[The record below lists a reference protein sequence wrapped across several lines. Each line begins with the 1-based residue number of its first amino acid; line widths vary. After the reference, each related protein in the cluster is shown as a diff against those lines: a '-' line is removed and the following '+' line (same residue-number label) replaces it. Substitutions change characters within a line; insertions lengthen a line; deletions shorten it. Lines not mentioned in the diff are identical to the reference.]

1 MRTKIAAVALGG
13 LLLALPAALA
23 RAEPPQKL
31 YELNCWGCHGANGEG
46 VKDTAPTLVG
56 VAKFLKAPGG
66 RSYLI
71 EVPGVSYSKLSD
83 AEVAAVMNW
92 VLGNFSKQN
101 LPAGFTPYTA
111 AEVKRYRKIHL
122 PRLAETRKHLLKE
135 IAAESAGDSGGRDA
149 PPRGFGAR
157 PLASS
162 TAR

>member
-1 MRTKIAAVALGG
+1 MRTKIAAAALGG
-13 LLLALPAALA
+13 LLFALVTTPV

-31 YELNCWGCHGANGEG
+31 YELNCWGCHGAKGEG

-66 RSYLI
+66 RAYLI

-83 AEVAAVMNW
+83 ADVAAVMNW

-111 AEVKRYRKIHL
+111 AEVKQYRKIHL
-122 PRLAETRKHLLKE
+122 PRLAETRKYLLKE
-135 IAAESAGDSGGRDA
+135 IAAESTGD
-149 PPRGFGAR
+149 
-157 PLASS
+157 
-162 TAR
+162 